1 MSRTKLNIIDTT
13 LRDGSHAVRHS
24 FTVAQT
30 SEIASR
36 LERCGL
42 PIIEVSHGDGLGGS
56 SYTYG
61 FSKEAPFALIEAAAK
76 AVSRAK
82 IAVLLLPGIGTI
94 ADMERARDCGASVV
108 RVATHVTEADVSAQH
123 IQAAKRMNYMAVGFL
138 MMVHMLDPEEI
149 AEQAKRNL

>member
-1 MSRTKLNIIDTT
+1 MKAKTCTLVDTT

-30 SEIASR
+30 SEVAAR

-61 FSKEAPFALIEAAAK
+61 FSKEDPFALIEAASK

-82 IAVLLLPGIGTI
+82 IAVLLLP
-94 ADMERARDCGASVV
+94 ML
-108 RVATHVTEADVSAQH
+108 VAT
-123 IQAAKRMNYMAVGFL
+123 
-138 MMVHMLDPEEI
+138 P
-149 AEQAKRNL
+149 AEKSTGPRRWWPDAGRRGRP